1 MQLLSRKKTD
11 YLLLLAAVSFIILLF
26 YLPLSLVFKSA
37 LFPGEGNFTLKNITN
52 VLSSPYNRHIIF
64 FTISQ
69 ATISTIFAILIGLP
83 GAWLLA
89 TKEFPGKKVLKA
101 VSSVPFVLPSILVV
115 LGFVIFFGNNG
126 YLNRLIMGVTGL
138 ENPPLKILYSM
149 KAIILAHGFYN
160 FPIVIRLVSSLW
172 EKLDPSLA
180 NAAMAMGA
188 GRVRLFF
195 TITLPQI
202 IPAVLASAAL
212 IFVFC
217 FTSFA
222 IILVLGGGPAYTTL
236 EVEIYRQVRI
246 SLNMEAAAALSLT
259 GILITLVFVYI
270 NVHFQSSL
278 NYHEDIGN
286 QDHLNEKKKKNV
298 HKFKPGIG
306 IYIVFITLLVAA
318 PVISVI
324 IKSFIIPNSE
334 IKGFIF
340 SSSAYSEIFK
350 KSTISYGITIL
361 EAIGNSISYAFYTVI
376 FSILLGT
383 LVSYILKGKSKVSGI
398 LDTLFML
405 PISVSSVILGLGYLK
420 IMNYIEGP
428 FRSSP
433 ILIILAHTVIA
444 FPFVTRAVKP
454 VMDKIKPELIHAAL
468 SLGETPFRVF
478 ISIELPLIKSAIFAG
493 AAFAFAISIGEMN
506 ATILLASENTITIP
520 LMMYRLIGSYNFTA
534 ACALG
539 TLLIIFTFFSFM
551 VMDYF
556 GSDLDSGGF

>member
-1 MQLLSRKKTD
+1 MQLLTKKRTD
-11 YLLLLAAVSFIILLF
+11 YILLLTAVSFIILLF
-26 YLPLSLVFKSA
+26 YLPLSLVFKNA
-37 LFPGEGNFTLKNITN
+37 LFPGREGFSLRNMVE
-52 VLSSPYNRHIIF
+52 VLSSSYNRRIIL
-64 FTISQ
+64 FTVFQ
-69 ATISTIFAILIGLP
+69 ATASTIFAVLLGLP

-89 TKEFPGKKVLKA
+89 TKNFPGKKILKA

-126 YLNRLIMGVTGL
+126 YLNRLIMGFAGL
-138 ENPPLKILYSM
+138 KAPPLRILYSM

-172 EKLDPSLA
+172 EKLDPTLG
-180 NAAMAMGA
+180 NAAMSMGA

-195 TITLPQI
+195 TVTLPQI
-202 IPAVLASAAL
+202 LPAILASAAL

-259 GILITLVFVYI
+259 GILITLVFVYL

-278 NYHEDIGN
+278 NYHENIVHGDQFREAG
-286 QDHLNEKKKKNV
+286 KNSG
-298 HKFKPGIG
+298 KFIRPGIFL
-306 IYIVFITLLVAA
+306 YILFIALLVAA

-324 IKSFIIPNSE
+324 IKSFIIPHSGV
-334 IKGFIF
+334 KGFNF
-340 SSSAYSEIFK
+340 SSSAYTDIFK

-361 EAIGNSISYAFYTVI
+361 DAIGNSISYAFFTVI
-376 FSILLGT
+376 FSILSGT
-383 LVSYILKGKSKVSGI
+383 LVSYVLKGKKKYTGI
-398 LDTLFML
+398 IDTLFML
-405 PISVSSVILGLGYLK
+405 PVSVSSVILGLGYLK
-420 IMNYIEGP
+420 VMHYLDEP
-428 FRSSP
+428 LRSSP
-433 ILIILAHTVIA
+433 VLIILAHTVIA

-468 SLGETPFRVF
+468 SLGETPLRVF
-478 ISIELPLIKSAIFAG
+478 ITVELPLIKSAVFAG
-493 AAFAFAISIGEMN
+493 AAFAFAISIGELN
-506 ATILLASENTITIP
+506 ATILLASESTLTIP
-520 LMMYRLIGSYNFTA
+520 LMMYRLIGSYNFIA

-539 TLLIIFTFFSFM
+539 TVLIIFTFFSFM

-556 GSDLDSGGF
+556 GSETGGI

>member
-1 MQLLSRKKTD
+1 MAD
-11 YLLLLAAVSFIILLF
+11 VI
-26 YLPLSLVFKSA
+26 
-37 LFPGEGNFTLKNITN
+37 
-52 VLSSPYNRHIIF
+52 SSSYNRRIIV
-64 FTISQ
+64 FTVFQ
-69 ATISTIFAILIGLP
+69 ATVSTIFALLLGLP

-89 TKEFPGKKVLKA
+89 TKNFPGKRLLKA

-126 YLNRLIMGVTGL
+126 YLNKMLMGITGL
-138 ENPPLKILYSM
+138 EEPPLRILYSM

-180 NAAMAMGA
+180 NAAMSMGA

-195 TITLPQI
+195 TLTLPQI
-202 IPAVLASAAL
+202 LPAVLASSAL

-236 EVEIYRQVRI
+236 EVEIYRQARI
-246 SLNMEAAAALSLT
+246 SLNMDAAAALSLT
-259 GILITLVFVYI
+259 GILITLIFVYL
-270 NVHFQSSL
+270 NVHFQSSR
-278 NYHEDIGN
+278 NYHENIANRDYIEPN
-286 QDHLNEKKKKNV
+286 
-298 HKFKPGIG
+298 KPGKIFKLG
-306 IYIVFITLLVAA
+306 ISLYILSIALLVAA

-324 IKSFIIPNSE
+324 TKSFIIP
-334 IKGFIF
+334 IAGGAGFDL
-340 SSSAYSEIFK
+340 SSSAYYDIFRK
-350 KSTISYGITIL
+350 TTGSYGITLL

-376 FSILLGT
+376 FSILFGT
-383 LVSYILKGKSKVSGI
+383 LISYVLKGKRKASAI

-405 PISVSSVILGLGYLK
+405 PLSVSSVILGLGYLK
-420 IMNYIEGP
+420 VMNYLDEP

-468 SLGETPFRVF
+468 SLGETPLRVF
-478 ISIELPLIKSAIFAG
+478 MTVELPLIKSAIFAG

-506 ATILLASENTITIP
+506 ATILLSSENTLTIP
-520 LMMYRLIGSYNFTA
+520 LMIYRLIGSYNFIA

-539 TLLIIFTFFSFM
+539 TVLIIFTFFSFII
-551 VMDYF
+551 MDYF
-556 GSDLDSGGF
+556 GSENGGF